1 MNQLDIR
8 KKINENNKIIMNLF
22 TPNQFV
28 LNNTVAKLL
37 AENEKLQN
45 FCSHEYEDGFCI
57 YCDKEDPNNE

>member
-1 MNQLDIR
+1 MNKLDIR
-8 KKINENNKIIMNLF
+8 KRIDENNKIIMSLF

-37 AENEKLQN
+37 AENEQLQN
-45 FCSHEYEDGFCI
+45 SCNHEYEDGFCI